1 MNRTIFEISETPM
14 ALGESYGSEDFLIDF
29 GNIFIYDIADSVG
42 DLDEEDEKSRLSTL
56 FEKLSSETGSS
67 FQSQSEN
74 DCASFILHNGFSEKY
89 FKTRYEKF
97 SECLE
102 NVRADLSLESFTK
115 GVFWQRLW
123 ELSSTYEDKY
133 DDYVVFDGEL
143 YTLDSFLR
151 NVAKPEKEYYI
162 GSVLNYHS

>member
-1 MNRTIFEISETPM
+1 MNRTIFEISETPIT
-14 ALGESYGSEDFLIDF
+14 LGGSYGSEDFLIDF
-29 GNIFIYDIADSVG
+29 GNIFIYDITDFVG
-42 DLDEEDEKSRLSTL
+42 DLDEEDEKSRISIL
-56 FEKLSSETGSS
+56 FEKLSSETSSS

-74 DCASFILHNGFSEKY
+74 DCVSFILHSNFSEKY

-102 NVRADLSLESFTK
+102 NVHADLSLESFTK

-123 ELSSTYEDKY
+123 ELSNTYEDKY

>member
-14 ALGESYGSEDFLIDF
+14 ALGGSYGSEDFLTDF

-42 DLDEEDEKSRLSTL
+42 DLDEEDEKSRISIL

-74 DCASFILHNGFSEKY
+74 DCASFTLHSDFCEKY

-102 NVRADLSLESFTK
+102 NVRADLSLESFAK

-123 ELSSTYEDKY
+123 ELFNTYEDKY

-162 GSVLNYHS
+162 GSILSYHS

>member
-1 MNRTIFEISETPM
+1 MNRTIFEISEAPI
-14 ALGESYGSEDFLIDF
+14 APGGGYGSEDFLIDF

-42 DLDEEDEKSRLSTL
+42 DLDEEDEKSRISIL
-56 FEKLSSETGSS
+56 FEKLSSETDSS

-74 DCASFILHNGFSEKY
+74 DCASFILHSDFSEKY

-123 ELSSTYEDKY
+123 ELSNTYEDKY
-133 DDYVVFDGEL
+133 DDYVIFDGEL

-151 NVAKPEKEYYI
+151 NVAKPGKEYYI

>member
-1 MNRTIFEISETPM
+1 MNRTIFEIGETPI

-42 DLDEEDEKSRLSTL
+42 DLDEEDEKSRISIL

-74 DCASFILHNGFSEKY
+74 DCASFILHSDCSEKY

-123 ELSSTYEDKY
+123 ELSNTYEDKY

-151 NVAKPEKEYYI
+151 NVAKPKKEYYI

>member
-1 MNRTIFEISETPM
+1 MNCTIFEISEAPI
-14 ALGESYGSEDFLIDF
+14 APGGSYGSDDFLIDF
-29 GNIFIYDIADSVG
+29 GDIFIYDIADSVG
-42 DLDEEDEKSRLSTL
+42 DLDKEDEKSRISIL
-56 FEKLSSETGSS
+56 FDKLSRETGSS
-67 FQSQSEN
+67 FQSQPEN
-74 DCASFILHNGFSEKY
+74 DCASFILHSDFSEKY

-123 ELSSTYEDKY
+123 ELSNTYEDKY
-133 DDYVVFDGEL
+133 DDYVIFDGEL

>member
-1 MNRTIFEISETPM
+1 MNRTIFEISETPI
-14 ALGESYGSEDFLIDF
+14 ALGGSYGSEDFLIDF

-42 DLDEEDEKSRLSTL
+42 DLDEEDEKSRVSIL
-56 FEKLSSETGSS
+56 FEKLSRETGSS

-74 DCASFILHNGFSEKY
+74 DCASFILHSGFSEKY

-123 ELSSTYEDKY
+123 ELSNTYEDKY
-133 DDYVVFDGEL
+133 DDYVIFDGEL

>member
-1 MNRTIFEISETPM
+1 MNRTIFEISETPI
-14 ALGESYGSEDFLIDF
+14 APGGSYGSDDFLIDF
-29 GNIFIYDIADSVG
+29 GDIFIYNIADSVG
-42 DLDEEDEKSRLSTL
+42 DLDEEDEKSRISIL
-56 FEKLSSETGSS
+56 FEKLSRETGSS

-89 FKTRYEKF
+89 FKTRYE
-97 SECLE
+97 

-123 ELSSTYEDKY
+123 ELSNTYEDKY

>member
-162 GSVLNYHS
+162 GSILNYHS

>member
-1 MNRTIFEISETPM
+1 MNRTIFEISETPI
-14 ALGESYGSEDFLIDF
+14 ALGGSYGSEDFLIDF

-42 DLDEEDEKSRLSTL
+42 DLNEEDEKSRISIL

-74 DCASFILHNGFSEKY
+74 DCASFILHSDFSEKY

-102 NVRADLSLESFTK
+102 NVRADLSLGSFIK

-123 ELSSTYEDKY
+123 KLSNIYEDKY

-143 YTLDSFLR
+143 YTLDAFLR
-151 NVAKPEKEYYI
+151 NVAKSEKEYYI